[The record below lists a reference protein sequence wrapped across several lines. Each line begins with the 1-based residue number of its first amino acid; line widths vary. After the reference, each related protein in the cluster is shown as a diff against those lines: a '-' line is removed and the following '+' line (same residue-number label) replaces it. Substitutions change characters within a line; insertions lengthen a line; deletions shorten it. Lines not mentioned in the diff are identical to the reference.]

1 MGRTVIRHHLQT
13 LHTLAVEPSH
23 STAEKA
29 DGGDLLLIRQHL
41 DVGQPRGVV
50 DGQVDTVVADASRA
64 ALLAVAGDAMTDLA
78 KAGKLF
84 DVDMD

>member
-1 MGRTVIRHHLQT
+1 
-13 LHTLAVEPSH
+13 
-23 STAEKA
+23 
-29 DGGDLLLIRQHL
+29 
-41 DVGQPRGVV
+41 
-50 DGQVDTVVADASRA
+50 VDTVVADASRA